1 MRSDSTHFRSLNA
14 AIAKMQSE
22 DFQTMERSQETKR
35 AERSGR
41 STGGEAARQERRSP
55 KVFGKGGKVVAKS
68 SSAFFKKNPRKR
80 LETSSSYYDSKT
92 GAMDESTDY
101 TELLESVLLALCEEL
116 ELDPNELLEDYQTPE
131 RAKQTDRLRMRARK
145 TAQAAARKYEQA
157 KAIEE
162 YEKESPKTYGSKG
175 RVVKPTK
182 KMLKTRGASQKAQE
196 TKRVN
201 AGKKYQEWDNA
212 RKETARKNLQTPQGR
227 AIRAA
232 SIAQGQRN
240 DLGW

>member
-1 MRSDSTHFRSLNA
+1 MRFDNANFRSLN
-14 AIAKMQSE
+14 
-22 DFQTMERSQETKR
+22 ETI
-35 AERSGR
+35 
-41 STGGEAARQERRSP
+41 THI
-55 KVFGKGGKVVAKS
+55 
-68 SSAFFKKNPRKR
+68 
-80 LETSSSYYDSKT
+80 
-92 GAMDESTDY
+92 DEPQVSVDEY

-116 ELDPNELLEDYQTPE
+116 ELDPNELLEDFQTPE
-131 RAKQTDRLRMRARK
+131 RAKQTDQLRMRARK
-145 TAQAAARKYEQA
+145 AAQAAARKYEQA

-182 KMLKTRGASQKAQE
+182 KMLKTRSASQKAQE

-232 SIAQGQRN
+232 SDAEYKRHGF
-240 DLGW
+240 DGGW

>member
-1 MRSDSTHFRSLNA
+1 MRFDNTHFRSLNA

-116 ELDPNELLEDYQTPE
+116 ELDPNQLLEDFQTPE
-131 RAKQTDRLRMRARK
+131 REQETAGELRRAQGNARRK
-145 TAQAAARKYEQA
+145 A
-157 KAIEE
+157 KAWHPNTNKS
-162 YEKESPKTYGSKG
+162 YD
-175 RVVKPTK
+175 
-182 KMLKTRGASQKAQE
+182 QE
-196 TKRVN
+196 RQFDHTVDK
-201 AGKKYQEWDNA
+201 
-212 RKETARKNLQTPQGR
+212 
-227 AIRAA
+227 
-232 SIAQGQRN
+232 
-240 DLGW
+240 

>member
-1 MRSDSTHFRSLNA
+1 MRFDNANFRSLNA
-14 AIAKMQSE
+14 TITHMNEPQV
-22 DFQTMERSQETKR
+22 
-35 AERSGR
+35 
-41 STGGEAARQERRSP
+41 P
-55 KVFGKGGKVVAKS
+55 V
-68 SSAFFKKNPRKR
+68 
-80 LETSSSYYDSKT
+80 
-92 GAMDESTDY
+92 DEY

-131 RAKQTDRLRMRARK
+131 RADQTDRLRMRTRK
-145 TAQAAARKYEQA
+145 AAQAAARKYEQA
-157 KAIEE
+157 KTLAQ

-227 AIRAA
+227 AIHAA